1 VENRDEHNIPGLH
14 TGAVDLF
21 CDPPG
26 ADLLRAVLN
35 ETRAN
40 AAWRDRWETLITLF
54 THVQSCSSTAP
65 IFVEILRSF
74 SFFLIVSTVA
84 TILLPVVTLG
94 ASAGVGSGLYR
105 RLLRRRGSPVPAAKG
120 LKAMTARKILL
131 IDDSET
137 ILQMEQMI
145 LAKEPYELLVAR
157 DGAEGLARALEC
169 NPDLILMDVVMPRM
183 GGFEALRQ
191 LRGNQRTRTV
201 PVVMVTTKAE
211 AESIETGYASGCND
225 YIVKPID
232 SIELIAKVR
241 DLLGD

>member
-1 VENRDEHNIPGLH
+1 
-14 TGAVDLF
+14 
-21 CDPPG
+21 
-26 ADLLRAVLN
+26 
-35 ETRAN
+35 
-40 AAWRDRWETLITLF
+40 
-54 THVQSCSSTAP
+54 
-65 IFVEILRSF
+65 
-74 SFFLIVSTVA
+74 
-84 TILLPVVTLG
+84 
-94 ASAGVGSGLYR
+94 
-105 RLLRRRGSPVPAAKG
+105 
-120 LKAMTARKILL
+120 MTARKILL
-131 IDDSET
+131 VDDSET

-145 LAKEPYELLVAR
+145 LAKESYELLVAR

-191 LRGNQRTRTV
+191 LRGNQRTRNV

>member
-1 VENRDEHNIPGLH
+1 
-14 TGAVDLF
+14 
-21 CDPPG
+21 
-26 ADLLRAVLN
+26 
-35 ETRAN
+35 
-40 AAWRDRWETLITLF
+40 
-54 THVQSCSSTAP
+54 
-65 IFVEILRSF
+65 
-74 SFFLIVSTVA
+74 
-84 TILLPVVTLG
+84 
-94 ASAGVGSGLYR
+94 
-105 RLLRRRGSPVPAAKG
+105 
-120 LKAMTARKILL
+120 MTARKILL
-131 IDDSET
+131 VDDSET

-145 LAKEPYELLVAR
+145 LAKESYELLVAR

>member
-1 VENRDEHNIPGLH
+1 
-14 TGAVDLF
+14 
-21 CDPPG
+21 
-26 ADLLRAVLN
+26 
-35 ETRAN
+35 
-40 AAWRDRWETLITLF
+40 
-54 THVQSCSSTAP
+54 
-65 IFVEILRSF
+65 
-74 SFFLIVSTVA
+74 
-84 TILLPVVTLG
+84 
-94 ASAGVGSGLYR
+94 
-105 RLLRRRGSPVPAAKG
+105 
-120 LKAMTARKILL
+120 MTARKILL

-191 LRGNQRTRTV
+191 LRGNQRTRAV

-225 YIVKPID
+225 YVVKPID

>member
-1 VENRDEHNIPGLH
+1 MPGLL
-14 TGAVDLF
+14 TKRSIA
-21 CDPPG
+21 
-26 ADLLRAVLN
+26 
-35 ETRAN
+35 
-40 AAWRDRWETLITLF
+40 LF

-74 SFFLIVSTVA
+74 SFFPIVSTLA
-84 TILLPVVTLG
+84 AILLVVVTLG
-94 ASAGVGSGLYR
+94 ALAAVYGVVVGVTAAAARYQ
-105 RLLRRRGSPVPAAKG
+105 AAKG
-120 LKAMTARKILL
+120 AKAMAARKILL
-131 IDDSET
+131 VDDSET

-157 DGAEGLARALEC
+157 DGAEGVARALQD

-191 LRGNQRTRTV
+191 LRGNQRTSTV

-211 AESIETGYASGCND
+211 ADSIETGYTSGCND

-232 SIELIAKVR
+232 SMELIAKVR

>member
-1 VENRDEHNIPGLH
+1 
-14 TGAVDLF
+14 
-21 CDPPG
+21 
-26 ADLLRAVLN
+26 
-35 ETRAN
+35 
-40 AAWRDRWETLITLF
+40 
-54 THVQSCSSTAP
+54 
-65 IFVEILRSF
+65 
-74 SFFLIVSTVA
+74 
-84 TILLPVVTLG
+84 
-94 ASAGVGSGLYR
+94 
-105 RLLRRRGSPVPAAKG
+105 
-120 LKAMTARKILL
+120 MTARKILL

-241 DLLGD
+241 DILGD